1 MKISQKI
8 QAIIALTA
16 MSTTL
21 AFANTTETASGS
33 TETKTATAS
42 GATVETKAAAT
53 SATAESSLVLS
64 EVKVETQDSLILT
77 FNNDLVTDT
86 EVFEFTV
93 ADEANTEV
101 KIAKKELVDSK
112 NLKLTMETPLTLWAK
127 YSLVVLFAADV
138 SSATIE
144 DGVGGTAEFSVPETF
159 EEVAMDA
166 AAPTAEAAP
175 TTEVKAAP
183 TAEECAANP
192 DSEECKVAFGETTVP
207 EAEKLPDTGAKETV
221 LILMAILAASGVMF
235 IKRKA

>member
-1 MKISQKI
+1 MKLGQKI
-8 QAIIALTA
+8 QAILALTA

-21 AFANTTETASGS
+21 AFANATSTGTTSTGTTSTGSTTEKTV
-33 TETKTATAS
+33 TEKTTTKAPATAS
-42 GATVETKAAAT
+42 GTTT
-53 SATAESSLVLS
+53 ESSLVLS
-64 EVKVETQDSLILT
+64 EVKVEAQDSLVLT

-101 KIAKKELVDSK
+101 KVAKKELVDSK
-112 NLKLTMETPLTLWAK
+112 NLKLTMETPLTLGAK

-159 EEVAMDA
+159 DAVAMDA
-166 AAPTAEAAP
+166 AAPAA
-175 TTEVKAAP
+175 EVKAAP

-192 DSEECKVAFGETTVP
+192 DSEECKVAFGETTTVP
-207 EAEKLPDTGAKETV
+207 EAEKLPDT
-221 LILMAILAASGVMF
+221 
-235 IKRKA
+235 